1 MDSMEGR
8 RREMG
13 GRKGSELAR
22 PPRPEDTTGILE
34 VWNGGGCRR
43 VFYACALLFCWFLN
57 F

>member
-34 VWNGGGCRR
+34 V
-43 VFYACALLFCWFLN
+43 
-57 F
+57 